1 MEDGA
6 VEVRLFDLSNDV
18 TNVHIAEFLA
28 EYGDVLHIRDLLWDE
43 RSAFGG
49 VKTGVRI
56 ARMVVKKNIPSLVTI
71 RGEDTANKKLLAQ
84 KLVADKSYANV
95 AKQPAPTKR
104 ADPNNPPQKVLSN
117 SSQCSNAVTTG
128 TRAPPKLNTMPPPAN
143 KPSGPPPDIPTAP
156 LPSSTGILNTTRN
169 SDGNDTDSS
178 HVSCSSNSS
187 RRLRSKRSPPG
198 KKMRRNDEANNEHG
212 RGSQEE
218 MQLGSSESSVADLDW
233 PGLTTVGSEP
243 QEEQDRDQRSIQEEQ
258 DESEEELHSC
268 EKDDDDAGREQ
279 ATSGSS
285 AAGKRSTR
293 GTMPSRFN
301 DYVVDIAMAVE
312 AEPTNYGEAVAGPE
326 KDLQHPTKHSQ
337 QQTINDSSKNG
348 ASATTIGSYHHDD
361 SIAED
366 HRCQ

>member
-1 MEDGA
+1 MPRRENTFRVDYSQFPRQFSHEEILKFVGKELGLTRENVRLLQPSKRLGCTFVEVNNLELAERIVREHDNKHDFVFDGKTYKLRILMEDGA

-71 RGEDTANKKLLAQ
+71 RGEDTAVGYRGQRQTCIHCQEFVHIGIPCVQNKKLLAQ
-84 KLVADKSYANV
+84 KLIADKSYANV

-128 TRAPPKLNTMPPPAN
+128 TRAPPKPNTMPPPAN

-156 LPSSTGILNTTRN
+156 LPTLTGILNTTRN

-178 HVSCSSNSS
+178 HASCSSNSS

-218 MQLGSSESSVADLDW
+218 MQL
-233 PGLTTVGSEP
+233 
-243 QEEQDRDQRSIQEEQ
+243 
-258 DESEEELHSC
+258 
-268 EKDDDDAGREQ
+268 
-279 ATSGSS
+279 
-285 AAGKRSTR
+285 
-293 GTMPSRFN
+293 
-301 DYVVDIAMAVE
+301 
-312 AEPTNYGEAVAGPE
+312 
-326 KDLQHPTKHSQ
+326 
-337 QQTINDSSKNG
+337 
-348 ASATTIGSYHHDD
+348 
-361 SIAED
+361 
-366 HRCQ
+366 